1 MSVTNNSVDRALALL
16 RLLAEAGAPLRFS
29 DLQAQSGVPK
39 GTLHSLLASLE
50 AADFVRRTVAG
61 YEIGVGAFEVGTA
74 VRATASLREAVSP
87 LLDELFSIHGETSH
101 FGMLDAGDVVYLD
114 RRDSQHALRYISRI
128 GARKPAY
135 ATALGKAMLSLLS
148 DSEVCETYPEKL
160 PALTAATLP
169 TRDALLALLVK
180 ARSAGF
186 ATESE
191 ESTLG
196 VRCIG
201 VAGRTGG
208 VTYGVSI
215 TVPVQRATAD
225 QLQDYLPALHDTITR
240 LHSALNTS
248 EWFAP
253 GSLAQAGPGAQL
265 G

>member
-1 MSVTNNSVDRALALL
+1 MPGTNNSVDRALGLL
-16 RLLAEAGAPLRFS
+16 RLLADAGTTLRFS
-29 DLQAQSGVPK
+29 DLQARSGVPK
-39 GTLHSLLASLE
+39 GTLHSLLGSLE
-50 AADFVRRTVAG
+50 AADFVRRTAAG
-61 YEIGVGAFEVGTA
+61 YEIGIGAFEVGTA
-74 VRATASLREAVSP
+74 VRATASLRDAVAP
-87 LLDELFSIHGETSH
+87 LLDELFAVHGETSH

-135 ATALGKAMLSLLS
+135 ATALGKAMLSLLP
-148 DSEVCETYPEKL
+148 DSEVCEIYPAQL
-160 PALTAATLP
+160 PALTAATLS
-169 TRDALLALLVK
+169 TRDALLALLAE

-191 ESTLG
+191 ESTPG

-215 TVPVQRATAD
+215 TVPVQRATAE
-225 QLQDYLPALHDTITR
+225 QLQDFLPALHDTITR
-240 LHSALNTS
+240 LHGALNAS

-253 GSLAQAGPGAQL
+253 GSLAQAGPGAPL
-265 G
+265 D